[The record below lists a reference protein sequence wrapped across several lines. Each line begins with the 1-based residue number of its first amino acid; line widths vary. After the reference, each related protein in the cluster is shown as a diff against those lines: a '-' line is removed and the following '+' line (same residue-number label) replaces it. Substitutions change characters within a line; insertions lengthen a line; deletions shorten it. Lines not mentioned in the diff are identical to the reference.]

1 MPSDEDTA
9 LKLLNMSKTQ
19 LKKMV
24 VEEMILQVRQ
34 LKGFDLQNLYIRLC
48 GESEILKIRN
58 NHEMLRR
65 RIIYKLQEI
74 KFGGLSVKSQTQIKK
89 LTEQLKAGSELSNV
103 HELTIKNGTKLLRE
117 YQGQKHEV
125 IVLEKGFKYR
135 NKEFRSLSGIAKE
148 ITGTKWNGKLFF
160 GVKK

>member
-1 MPSDEDTA
+1 MPSDGNAA
-9 LKLLNMSKTQ
+9 LKLLNMSKSQ

-34 LKGFDLQNLYIRLC
+34 LKGLDLQNFYIRLC

-65 RIIYKLQEI
+65 RIIYKLQEN
-74 KFGGLSVKSQTQIKK
+74 KFGGLSIKSQTQIKK
-89 LTEQLKAGSELSNV
+89 LTEQLKLGKELSNV